1 LRVTEV
7 PVPLIYLDE
16 ERSFG
21 GALDA
26 ASVRIK
32 YYRDVIDR
40 AVKALGPREM
50 GTAPTVVQTA
60 PATDFCLQ
68 HCL

>member
-1 LRVTEV
+1 MLLDARHNLKIIEL

-26 ASVRIK
+26 GETRLA

-40 AVKALGPREM
+40 AEAAAGQACGQSGRRAC
-50 GTAPTVVQTA
+50 GDGAG
-60 PATDFCLQ
+60 
-68 HCL
+68 